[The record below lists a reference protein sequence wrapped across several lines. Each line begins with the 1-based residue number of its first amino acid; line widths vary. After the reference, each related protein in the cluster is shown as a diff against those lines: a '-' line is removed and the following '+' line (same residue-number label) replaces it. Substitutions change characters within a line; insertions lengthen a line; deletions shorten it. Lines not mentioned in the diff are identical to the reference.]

1 MQTRIYHEKYTFCVI
16 KSLEHLKNFK
26 TCRVPYLKVVGN
38 EKEGGVKKVA
48 NDRNW
53 PQTAA
58 IEVCFPYNFAV
69 VFDFMYFRFRPSKAK

>member
-1 MQTRIYHEKYTFCVI
+1 MDVKDRLV
-16 KSLEHLKNFK
+16 LGG
-26 TCRVPYLKVVGN
+26 LKVVGN

-58 IEVCFPYNFAV
+58 IEVCLPYNLLSSLHV
-69 VFDFMYFRFRPSKAK
+69 KII

>member
-1 MQTRIYHEKYTFCVI
+1 MC
-16 KSLEHLKNFK
+16 HLGFWIQNIQG
-26 TCRVPYLKVVGN
+26 LKVVGK
-38 EKEGGVKKVA
+38 EKEGGAKKVA

-58 IEVCFPYNFAV
+58 IEVCLPYYFAV